1 MDALSEALRAVRITS
16 ALFFSGEFSAPWR
29 FATPAQDTL
38 APQLSPESE
47 HLVLFHFVTDG
58 EASAHVQ
65 GHDGLSLTSGDIVI
79 FPHGDAHEMSNGK
92 GARLFPSTRL
102 APSLARGELAHEKWG
117 GGGTKTSIIC
127 GYFGCERH
135 AGDLFL
141 NGLPSAFKLNVRGAP
156 AGSWI
161 ESAIRHSVSELEVRR
176 PGRMAVLAKLA
187 ESLFIEAL
195 CRYMDELPAERT
207 GWLAGAR
214 DPHVGL
220 ALAHLHRDPARPWTL
235 QDLARASGVS
245 RTVLAERFTHL
256 MGEPPLSY
264 LARWR
269 LQVGARLLRTTNRR
283 VLEVAG
289 DVGYES
295 EAAFNRA
302 FKRTFGT
309 PPARYRRQGNAAE
322 SESRFTP

>member
-1 MDALSEALRAVRITS
+1 M
-16 ALFFSGEFSAPWR
+16 
-29 FATPAQDTL
+29 
-38 APQLSPESE
+38 
-47 HLVLFHFVTDG
+47 
-58 EASAHVQ
+58 
-65 GHDGLSLTSGDIVI
+65 
-79 FPHGDAHEMSNGK
+79 
-92 GARLFPSTRL
+92 
-102 APSLARGELAHEKWG
+102 
-117 GGGTKTSIIC
+117 
-127 GYFGCERH
+127 
-135 AGDLFL
+135 
-141 NGLPSAFKLNVRGAP
+141 
-156 AGSWI
+156 
-161 ESAIRHSVSELEVRR
+161 
-176 PGRMAVLAKLA
+176 
-187 ESLFIEAL
+187 
-195 CRYMDELPAERT
+195 
-207 GWLAGAR
+207 
-214 DPHVGL
+214 
-220 ALAHLHRDPARPWTL
+220 